1 MSEAAPRRIL
11 VVEDNTT
18 TARSLGLFL
27 EAAGFEPVW
36 FANGRDAIRE
46 MPAVKPALVL
56 LDLNLPDIDGLE
68 VCRTLRRDSQVPIIM
83 LTARTSEAEIVE
95 GLESGADDYVRKP
108 FGARELVARIRRS
121 LAAPVCG
128 SGNAVLRVGELE
140 IDRELRQVSL
150 AGAPVSLTR
159 SEFEIL
165 AVLAASPGRVFTRAQ
180 LIDQALSPDFDGF
193 DRTIDTHI
201 WSLRRKLGEPRGNP
215 RYIASELGVGYRM
228 RSGDA
233 S

>member
-1 MSEAAPRRIL
+1 
-11 VVEDNTT
+11 
-18 TARSLGLFL
+18 
-27 EAAGFEPVW
+27 
-36 FANGRDAIRE
+36 
-46 MPAVKPALVL
+46 
-56 LDLNLPDIDGLE
+56 
-68 VCRTLRRDSQVPIIM
+68 
-83 LTARTSEAEIVE
+83 
-95 GLESGADDYVRKP
+95 
-108 FGARELVARIRRS
+108 
-121 LAAPVCG
+121 
-128 SGNAVLRVGELE
+128 VGELE

>member
-1 MSEAAPRRIL
+1 MSEAAPQRIM

-36 FANGRDAIRE
+36 LANGREALRQA
-46 MPAVKPALVL
+46 PQVKPALIL

-68 VCRTLRRDSQVPIIM
+68 VCRTLRRNSQVPIIM

-121 LAAPVCG
+121 LAAPARA
-128 SGNAVLRVGELE
+128 SASARLRVGDLE
-140 IDRELRQVSL
+140 IDPERRQVTL
-150 AGAPVSLTR
+150 DGVPVSLTR
-159 SEFEIL
+159 SEFGIL
-165 AVLAASPGRVFTRAQ
+165 VVLAASPGRVFTRAQ
-180 LIDQALSPDFDGF
+180 LIDRALGPDFDGF

-215 RYIASELGVGYRM
+215 RYIVSELGIGYRM
-228 RSGDA
+228 RNGDA